1 MKRGKNMNKEK
12 KTMQEQKREDIEIN
26 CLETFSKRLKE
37 TREKRGMT
45 QSELAKA
52 VGIKTEKINFAELNI
67 KGRKIQIEEL
77 TKIAEKLNV
86 LSSYLLGEIQTTTNN
101 DNGLTDETNEI
112 VKQWQ
117 LNDKLE
123 ILNAFILKL
132 KKYNTIY
139 SMDALANVTYI
150 KKDILGSTLDNIK
163 QKVKEQKDLSHNQTQ
178 KIRKL
183 IDFIEFSLKLGGISD
198 YTGLNFM
205 VRNNKEKFNIAKVEC
220 QHLLDYN
227 MNKSINIKFENIQAI
242 EETLDQFIKY
252 TNDGI
257 VKEVMTDI
265 LEEIIRERIDD
276 KNYYKKMKF
285 KE

>member
-12 KTMQEQKREDIEIN
+12 RTMQEQKREDLEIN

-52 VGIKTEKINFAELNI
+52 VGLKTEKINFAELNI

-77 TKIAEKLNV
+77 TEISKELNV

-101 DNGLTDETNEI
+101 DNGLTDETNELI
-112 VKQWQ
+112 KQWQ
-117 LNDKLE
+117 LEDKLE
-123 ILNAFILKL
+123 ILNTFILKL
-132 KKYNTIY
+132 KKYRTIY

-163 QKVKEQKDLSHNQTQ
+163 QKVEDKKDLSHNQTQ

-183 IDFIEFSLKLGGISD
+183 VDFIDFSLKLGGMSD
-198 YTGLNFM
+198 YTGLNFL
-205 VRNNKEKFNIAKVEC
+205 VRDNIEKFDIAKVEC
-220 QHLLDYN
+220 QRLLDYN
-227 MNKSINIKFENIQAI
+227 MSKNIEINFENIQAI
-242 EETLDQFIKY
+242 GETLDKFISY

-257 VKEVMTDI
+257 VKEVMADI
-265 LEEIIRERIDD
+265 LEEIIKERIDD

>member
-12 KTMQEQKREDIEIN
+12 NTMREQKREDIEIN
-26 CLETFSKRLKE
+26 CL
-37 TREKRGMT
+37 
-45 QSELAKA
+45 
-52 VGIKTEKINFAELNI
+52 ELNI

-101 DNGLTDETNEI
+101 DNGLTDETNETI
-112 VKQWQ
+112 KQWQ
-117 LNDKLE
+117 LDDKLE

-132 KKYNTIY
+132 KKYNTIH

-205 VRNNKEKFNIAKVEC
+205 VRNNKEKFDIAKVEC

-227 MNKSINIKFENIQAI
+227 MNKSINIKFESIQAI
-242 EETLDQFIKY
+242 EETLDQFIKC

-257 VKEVMTDI
+257 VKEVMADI
-265 LEEIIRERIDD
+265 LEEIIRERIED

>member
-1 MKRGKNMNKEK
+1 MNKEK

-52 VGIKTEKINFAELNI
+52 VGLKTEKINFAELNI

-77 TKIAEKLNV
+77 TEIAKELNV
-86 LSSYLLGEIQTTTNN
+86 LSSYLLGEIQTTANN

-117 LNDKLE
+117 LDDKLE

-163 QKVKEQKDLSHNQTQ
+163 QKVKEKKDLSHNQTQ

-183 IDFIEFSLKLGGISD
+183 IDFINFSLKLNGMTD
-198 YTGLNFM
+198 YAGLNYI
-205 VRNNKEKFNIAKVEC
+205 VRNHKEKMNIAKEEC
-220 QHLLDYN
+220 QHILDYN
-227 MNKSINIKFENIQAI
+227 MDKNIKINLEKIQTI
-242 EETLDQFIKY
+242 GEPLDQFIKY

-257 VKEVMTDI
+257 VKEVMADI
-265 LEEIIRERIDD
+265 LEEIIRERIND

>member
-1 MKRGKNMNKEK
+1 M
-12 KTMQEQKREDIEIN
+12 
-26 CLETFSKRLKE
+26 
-37 TREKRGMT
+37 
-45 QSELAKA
+45 
-52 VGIKTEKINFAELNI
+52 
-67 KGRKIQIEEL
+67 
-77 TKIAEKLNV
+77 
-86 LSSYLLGEIQTTTNN
+86 
-101 DNGLTDETNEI
+101 
-112 VKQWQ
+112 
-117 LNDKLE
+117 
-123 ILNAFILKL
+123 
-132 KKYNTIY
+132 
-139 SMDALANVTYI
+139 
-150 KKDILGSTLDNIK
+150 GSTLDNIK

-205 VRNNKEKFNIAKVEC
+205 VRNNKEKIDIAKVEC

-265 LEEIIRERIDD
+265 LEEIITERIDD
-276 KNYYKKMKF
+276 KNYYKKMKKKKKKTDRVLF
-285 KE
+285 LPEPHSKQFL

>member
-1 MKRGKNMNKEK
+1 MNKEK
-12 KTMQEQKREDIEIN
+12 NTMREQKREDIEIN

-37 TREKRGMT
+37 TREERGMT

-52 VGIKTEKINFAELNI
+52 VGLKTEKINFAELNI

-101 DNGLTDETNEI
+101 DNGLTDETNETI
-112 VKQWQ
+112 KQWQ
-117 LNDKLE
+117 LDDKLE

-132 KKYNTIY
+132 KKYNTIH

-183 IDFIEFSLKLGGISD
+183 IDFIEFSLKLFLISY
-198 YTGLNFM
+198 YTFLNFILI
-205 VRNNKEKFNIAKVEC
+205 NNKEKFDIAKVEC

-227 MNKSINIKFENIQAI
+227 MNKSINIKFESIQAI
-242 EETLDQFIKY
+242 EETLDQFIKC

-257 VKEVMTDI
+257 VKEVMADI
-265 LEEIIRERIDD
+265 LEEIIRERIED

>member
-1 MKRGKNMNKEK
+1 M
-12 KTMQEQKREDIEIN
+12 
-26 CLETFSKRLKE
+26 
-37 TREKRGMT
+37 
-45 QSELAKA
+45 
-52 VGIKTEKINFAELNI
+52 NI

-77 TKIAEKLNV
+77 NKISKELNV

-101 DNGLTDETNEI
+101 DNGLTDETNELI
-112 VKQWQ
+112 KQWQ
-117 LNDKLE
+117 LEDKLE
-123 ILNAFILKL
+123 ILNTFILKL
-132 KKYNTIY
+132 QKYNTIY

-163 QKVKEQKDLSHNQTQ
+163 EKVKAKKDLSHNQTQ

-183 IDFIEFSLKLGGISD
+183 IDFIEFSLKLDGITD
-198 YTGLNFM
+198 YAGLNFM
-205 VRNNKEKFNIAKVEC
+205 VYNKTEIFDIAKNEC
-220 QHLLDYN
+220 KQLLEYN
-227 MNKSINIKFENIQAI
+227 MNKNIKINFDNIQAI
-242 EETLDQFIKY
+242 EETLDKFISY

-265 LEEIIRERIDD
+265 LDEIIKERIND